1 MLKGAVYK
9 PIAPPTKVTM
19 AAIQRAPKQ
28 WSLSKQETISTFE
41 NWRQNI
47 TYVLSLDPNFAEFLV
62 DGRTWEKKTANN
74 PLRGF
79 VDDGETV
86 PATKRKTASQK
97 VAQLELMLGQI
108 ANFCPVISRNTIV
121 KQSTSIPGIWQA
133 IRLHFGFQSS
143 GSHLLDFA
151 DIKLEGDERPEDLY
165 QRVVAFVEDSLL
177 RQNGGISH
185 HGDVPTADEDMSP
198 TLENLITLHWLKL
211 VHPDLPR
218 LVKLH
223 YWTELR

>member
-1 MLKGAVYK
+1 M
-9 PIAPPTKVTM
+9 
-19 AAIQRAPKQ
+19 
-28 WSLSKQETISTFE
+28 
-41 NWRQNI
+41 
-47 TYVLSLDPNFAEFLV
+47 LSLDPNFAEFLV

-151 DIKLEGDERPEDLY
+151 DIKLESDERPEDLY
-165 QRVVAFVEDSLL
+165 QRIVAFVEASLL
-177 RQNGGISH
+177 RRNGGISH

-198 TLENLITLHWLKL
+198 TLENLITRGENSLKYQ
-211 VHPDLPR
+211 PAIR
-218 LVKLH
+218 ASYFQKLLARPNIYRPNSMQQYQPLFKCKYVCRH
-223 YWTELR
+223 A